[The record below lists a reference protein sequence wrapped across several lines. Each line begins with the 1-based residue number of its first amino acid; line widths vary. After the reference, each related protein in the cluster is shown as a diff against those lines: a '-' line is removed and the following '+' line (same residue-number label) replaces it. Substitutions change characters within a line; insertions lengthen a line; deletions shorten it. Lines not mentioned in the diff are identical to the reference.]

1 MEEGSDLWV
10 QVNQSRFPWEREGLA
25 YIRDALPPA
34 PPYRGWANVEFVADD
49 GSINEVDCLVVTRTG
64 IYLVELKA
72 WPGRISGNAQGW
84 LWTPPG
90 PDAKVRNVDNP
101 LLGADRKAK
110 KLKSLLVRQKAMRNR
125 PEPWVEPIVFLSHTD
140 LDCHLAPDARAR
152 VFGRGLPA
160 LTPNGVRLPDVG
172 DLFRGNVPV
181 AVRADGSPA
190 RPQRA
195 VDRPLSQAIA
205 DALAEAGLRASQEH
219 RRVEDYD
226 LGDLLDEDIGWQD
239 WAATHRA
246 MPQVLRRIRI
256 WLAEGTLTKEERD
269 RLVRAAHREF
279 RLLEGIEHPSI
290 VRPLDVREHVSGP
303 ALVYDHDPD
312 AIRLDHWLAERHER
326 LGLDTRLHVIREIG
340 EAVAYA
346 HGRGLYH
353 RALSPRSIRIS
364 DPDGPMPRILIADWQ
379 TGARE
384 QEGGAR
390 STGLAGTVHV
400 ADLVTSAATAYVAPE
415 LFIDP
420 DTPPRQLDVF
430 ALGAVA
436 FHVLTGRPPA
446 ADAAELRALLRDQ
459 GALELGA
466 AQDAPAEWLR
476 VMVRDATA
484 ADVTHRSASV
494 GDFLAALDGALEELT
509 GGGTTSVTTE
519 EPVDPLR
526 AGAGDVL
533 EGGWRVVRRLGKGAT
548 AVALLVELA
557 GGRREVLKVALDASH
572 HDRLRTE
579 AEVLQVARHKGI
591 VACYGLDNIGGR
603 LVLRLEPA
611 GDRNLA
617 QLLRDE
623 GRLGLDL
630 LARWGDDLL
639 EVVEILEREGVAH
652 RDIKPDNLGVRP
664 RKPKDELHLVLFDF
678 SLSRTPPEQIRAG
691 TPGYL
696 DPFLEERSAR
706 RWDVHAERWAA
717 AVTLYEIA
725 TGVRPRWG
733 QGVDPA
739 TVPGLEVTV
748 DRDLFD
754 RAVADGLADFFAIA
768 LRRDPGERFG
778 TTDEMRRAWKE
789 ALAAADRPV
798 LTVTEH
804 GTNEDSDALAAAVAA
819 ATEGTAL
826 VELGLT
832 PRALDALGRAGLAT
846 VGDLLGSS
854 LRDLTRMRGVG
865 DRTRREVAAAARA
878 VRARFDVDPASDPT
892 SEGTDVPDMEAVSVD
907 RLAGLLVPK
916 ETSVNRTEAEVLRLL
931 LGLDPV
937 SSGRLEGNDQGELPA
952 WPSQSDVAGRVDVTR
967 VRVNQIVAKARG
979 RWRRTPALTP
989 VRTELQEALAAAG
1002 GVMAAAELASLLLV
1016 TRGSAAPEP
1025 VRSRRARAVVRAAL
1039 EADQALGEPRWA
1051 QRRRAQRVVIA
1062 DDASE
1067 VEGIHLADYGL
1078 RLGDV
1083 ADRLAA
1089 TDPLPATAAVLDALR
1104 HVEPPAGV
1112 TPLADSR
1119 LIRLAAACSDGAA
1132 TSSRL
1137 DLYPRGLEA
1146 LRALRLARPALLGQG
1161 VLSVEAVHER
1171 VRARFPEASALPD
1184 RPELDALLASAET
1197 GLVWDHDA
1205 AGYRIG
1211 ASPGGYSTVGPS
1223 GTRFLTQT
1231 ATPAEPTDD
1240 GDRIATDFT
1249 DRLERSARNG
1259 GFLALTVPPRW
1270 ASIAERRLT
1279 EAVDATLISFDE
1291 HLIDAMRTHAAD
1303 AGADWDVVL
1312 RADADPPGG
1321 GDWQLLQQLV
1331 RLVVPAVQARLL
1343 AAGPTVV
1350 ATDPGLLARY
1360 GQLGVLETL
1369 RDHCTSQAPQEG
1381 AVLRTLWVIVPAED
1395 PGALPAVAGAAIPV
1409 LSSAQWAAVP
1419 SEWLDRARRTVP
1431 AGGPP

>member
-1 MEEGSDLWV
+1 M

-25 YIRDALPPA
+25 YIREALPPA
-34 PPYRGWANVEFVADD
+34 PPYRAWANVEFIADD

-64 IYLVELKA
+64 IYLIELKA
-72 WPGRISGNAQGW
+72 WPGRISGNALGW
-84 LWTPPG
+84 RWTP
-90 PDAKVRNVDNP
+90 PDAKVRTVDNP

-110 KLKSLLVRQKAMRNR
+110 KLKSLLVRQNAMRGR
-125 PEPWVEPIVFLSHTD
+125 PEPWIEPIVFLSHTD
-140 LDCHLAPDARAR
+140 LDCQLAPEARGR
-152 VFGRGLPA
+152 VFGRGLPPR
-160 LTPNGVRLPDVG
+160 TRNGVRLPDVA
-172 DLFRGNVPV
+172 DLLKGNVPV
-181 AVRADGSPA
+181 AVRADGSPT
-190 RPQRA
+190 RPKRA

-205 DALAEAGLRASQEH
+205 HALAQAGLRPSQQA

-226 LGDLLDEDIGWQD
+226 LGALLDEDTGWQD
-239 WAATHRA
+239 WAANHRA
-246 MPQVLRRIRI
+246 MPQVQRRIRI

-279 RLLEGIEHPSI
+279 RLLEGVQHPSI
-290 VRPLDVREHVSGP
+290 VRPLDVREHVAGP

-312 AIRLDHWLAERHER
+312 AVRLDHWLAEHHER
-326 LGLDTRLHVIREIG
+326 LSLDTRLHVIREIG
-340 EAVAYA
+340 EALAYA

-364 DPDGPMPRILIADWQ
+364 DPDSTTPKVRIADWQ
-379 TGARE
+379 TGSRD
-384 QEGGAR
+384 QEGVL

-420 DTPPRQLDVF
+420 ATPPRQLDVF

-436 FHVLTGRPPA
+436 FLVLTGRAPA
-446 ADAAELRALLRDQ
+446 ADATELRSLLRDH
-459 GALELGA
+459 GALELGS

-484 ADVTHRSASV
+484 ADITHRSASV
-494 GDFLAALDGALEELT
+494 DDFLAALDGALEELT
-509 GGGTTSVTTE
+509 GGGIQPVTE

-526 AGAGDVL
+526 AGAGDIL
-533 EGGWRVVRRLGKGAT
+533 EGGWRVIRRLGKGAT
-548 AVALLVELA
+548 AVALLVEWN
-557 GGRREVLKVALDASH
+557 GRPEVLKVALDASH
-572 HDRLRTE
+572 HDRFRAE
-579 AEVLQVARHKGI
+579 AEILQVTRHKGI
-591 VACYGLDNIGGR
+591 VACYGLDEIGGR

-611 GDRNLA
+611 GDRTLA

-639 EVVEILEREGVAH
+639 EVVEVLEREGVAH

-696 DPFLEERSAR
+696 DPFLEERPAQ

-725 TGVRPRWG
+725 TGTRPRWG
-733 QGVDPA
+733 EGVDPA

-754 RAVADGLADFFAIA
+754 RAVADGLADFFAVA
-768 LRRDPGERFG
+768 FRRDPAERFG
-778 TTDEMRRAWKE
+778 TADEMRRAWKE

-804 GTNEDSDALAAAVAA
+804 RTDGDSDALTAAVAA
-819 ATEGTAL
+819 ATERTAL

-832 PRALDALGRAGLAT
+832 PRALDALGRAGLVT
-846 VGDLLGSS
+846 VGDLLASS
-854 LRDLTRMRGVG
+854 VRDLTRMRGVG
-865 DRTRREVAAAARA
+865 DRTRREVAVVARA
-878 VRARFDVDPASDPT
+878 VRARFDLDPATDPT
-892 SEGTDVPDMEAVSVD
+892 SDGTDLVDVEAVSVD

-916 ETSVNRTEAEVLRLL
+916 ETTANRTETEALRLL

-937 SSGRLEGNDQGELPA
+937 APVRLEGEVGEELPP
-952 WPSQSDVAGRVDVTR
+952 WPSQSDVATRVEVSR
-967 VRVNQIVAKARG
+967 VRVNQIVARARG
-979 RWRRTPALTP
+979 RWRRTPALTT
-989 VRTELQEALAAAG
+989 VRGELHEALVAAG
-1002 GVMAAAELASLLLV
+1002 GLMAASELADLLLV
-1016 TRGSAAPEP
+1016 TRGSAAAEP
-1025 VRSRRARAVVRAAL
+1025 VRTRRARAVVRAAL
-1039 EADQALGEPRWA
+1039 EADQALGEPRWT
-1051 QRRRAQRVVIA
+1051 QRRRAERVVIA
-1062 DDASE
+1062 DDTGS

-1083 ADRLAA
+1083 ADHLAA

-1104 HVEPPAGV
+1104 KVEPPAGT
-1112 TPLADSR
+1112 TPLPDSR
-1119 LIRLAAACSDGAA
+1119 LIRLAAACSECAA

-1137 DLYPRGLEA
+1137 DLYPRGMDA
-1146 LRALRLARPALLGQG
+1146 LRALRFARPALLGQG

-1171 VRARFPEASALPD
+1171 VRARFPDAAALPG

-1197 GLVWDHDA
+1197 GLAWDHDA
-1205 AGYRIG
+1205 LGYRVPIAPVG
-1211 ASPGGYSTVGPS
+1211 FTTIGPS
-1223 GTRFLTQT
+1223 GTRYSTQT
-1231 ATPAEPTDD
+1231 SIPAQPEE
-1240 GDRIATDFT
+1240 GDRIAADFGE
-1249 DRLERSARNG
+1249 RLTRSVRDG
-1259 GFLALTVPPRW
+1259 GFLALTVAPQWVPV
-1270 ASIAERRLT
+1270 AERRLT
-1279 EAVDATLISFDE
+1279 EAVGAILVSLDQL
-1291 HLIDAMRTHAAD
+1291 LIDAMHAQANA

-1321 GDWQLLQQLV
+1321 GEWQLLQQLV
-1331 RLVVPAVQARLL
+1331 RLVVPDVKSRLL

-1360 GQLGVLETL
+1360 SHLDVLELL
-1369 RDHCTSQAPQEG
+1369 RDHCTSRSPQAG
-1381 AVLRTLWVIVPAED
+1381 AILRTLWVVVPAED
-1395 PGALPAVAGAAIPV
+1395 PGALPAISGVAIPV
-1409 LSSAQWAAVP
+1409 LSPAQWAAIP
-1419 SEWLDRARRTVP
+1419 PEWLDRARRTVST
-1431 AGGPP
+1431 GGQL